1 MPHATRSLPSPRSH
15 TSRGNARRW
24 RSMEPLESRTLL
36 SNTTLQGLGTSLITS
51 VAYDSNGV
59 LWATDFGDEGGRLVT
74 IGADG
79 SITPVYTGPGG
90 TQYQGLVA
98 GPNGRMAFV
107 DVSQEGQFDVIY
119 TFNALAADP
128 ASTVDEVPIFPN
140 GSFGQGGYVTKLTIT
155 GDSAIWYLT
164 VALPDDGGN
173 AVPLGQKNLVGRV
186 APDLATV
193 ATITTDSSDPTVFA
207 KAFALSAANFGAQ
220 GDGVYVGFQG
230 LDFFSA
236 GDGHNVIGRVTVD
249 GSNLAISYALPSAD
263 TVDVTGPLTS
273 IATDPRSDAVWF
285 SIEPGTGSLNDPA
298 ASRILRGTWNAS
310 HDGFASISTYLV
322 PGAAPMMGLDALA
335 FDFGGDLWFV
345 GSATNEAGHLDTKLA
360 DSNLNDAFS
369 IAALPS
375 LPDTTPTT
383 LPFALTIN
391 PLREADPLA
400 PAAIIG
406 TFGGFT
412 TVEAFADITPY
423 SANEFAGE
431 ILLGDTFQEER
442 DYNLIP
448 IAMFTAPDGV
458 YEAVI
463 NWGDGSPLQVV
474 LADGS
479 GGGNTWVV
487 YASKRWASHTLVPF
501 QGSVQIRL
509 YQGADI
515 GDPLTFS
522 YNVSDTPLDLGDI
535 SVASLFR
542 IAVLSVSFTDDLDAQ
557 TSWYSAT
564 IQWAPGVTTRGII
577 VRDPCNPG
585 RFYILGLYRYASSGT
600 YTINVTVA
608 TTEANPAVEGS
619 LTATTTITV

>member
-1 MPHATRSLPSPRSH
+1 
-15 TSRGNARRW
+15 
-24 RSMEPLESRTLL
+24 MEPLESRTLL
-36 SNTTLQGLGTSLITS
+36 SNTTLAGLGTSLITS

-59 LWATDFGDEGGRLVT
+59 LWATDLGEDGGRLVRVN
-74 IGADG
+74 ADG
-79 SITPVYTGPGG
+79 TSTPVYTGPSG

-98 GPNGRMAFV
+98 GPNGLMAFV
-107 DVSQEGQFDVIY
+107 DVSQEGDADVIY
-119 TFNALAADP
+119 SFNALDVDP
-128 ASTVDEVPIFPN
+128 ATTVEEIPIFPN
-140 GSFGQGGYVTKLTIT
+140 GAFGDAGYVTKLTIT

-164 VALPDDGGN
+164 VALPDDGLD

-193 ATITTDSSDPTVFA
+193 ATITTDSTDPTAFA
-207 KAFALSAANFGAQ
+207 KAFALSAANFGAE
-220 GDGVYVGFQG
+220 GDGIYVGFQG
-230 LDFFSA
+230 LDFFS
-236 GDGHNVIGRVTVD
+236 GTDGQNVIGRVTVD
-249 GSNLAISYALPSAD
+249 GSNLAISYAVPSAD
-263 TVDVTGPLTS
+263 GVDVTGLLTS
-273 IATDPRSDAVWF
+273 VATDPRSDAVWF
-285 SIEPGTGSLNDPA
+285 SVEPGTGTGA
-298 ASRILRGTWNAS
+298 QASRILRGTWNAS
-310 HDGFASISTYLV
+310 HDGFASVSTYVV

-345 GSATNEAGHLDTKLA
+345 GGFTNEVGHLDTKIADTNLA
-360 DSNLNDAFS
+360 AAFS
-369 IAALPS
+369 LASLPS
-375 LPDTTPTT
+375 LPDESPSTS
-383 LPFALTIN
+383 PFALTIN

-400 PAAIIG
+400 PAAVIG
-406 TFGGFT
+406 TFGGYT
-412 TVEAFADITPY
+412 TIEAFADITPY
-423 SANEFAGE
+423 ATTEFAGE
-431 ILLGDTFQEER
+431 ILLGDTFQEEH
-442 DYNLIP
+442 DYSLIP
-448 IAMFTAPDGV
+448 VAMFTAPDGV

-474 LADGS
+474 LADVS

-522 YNVSDTPLDLGDI
+522 YTVTDTPLDLGNI

-542 IAVLSVSFTDDLDAQ
+542 IAVLSVSFTDDVDAQ

-585 RFYILGLYRYASSGT
+585 RFYVLGLYRYASSGT
-600 YTINVTVA
+600 YTINVTLS
-608 TTEANPAVEGS
+608 TTETNPAVEGS
-619 LTATTTITV
+619 LTATTNITV